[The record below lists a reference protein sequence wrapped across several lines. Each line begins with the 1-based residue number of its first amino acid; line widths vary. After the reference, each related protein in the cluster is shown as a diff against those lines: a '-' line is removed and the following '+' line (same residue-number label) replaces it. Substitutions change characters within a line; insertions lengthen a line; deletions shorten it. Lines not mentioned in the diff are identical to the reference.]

1 MAPRAPLLN
10 LPASYSDLN
19 CKQVKITNHPA
30 DSQSVTPIQI
40 LTLYRPGKLNAYTEV
55 MTEELEHAFSL
66 FDLDDR
72 VKAVVFTGDGR
83 VFCAGADLDGSF
95 KKIEGESINE
105 HRDGGG
111 RVTIAIHNCRKPVI
125 CALQGSAVGIGITM
139 TLPMTIRI
147 AYSKAK
153 IGFVFGRRGLVMEA
167 ASSYFLPKLVGLSR
181 AMHLV
186 TTGATYPANHKLL
199 DGLFSETVDTPEGVL
214 PRALEIAQEYAE
226 NVSSVS
232 WALMRDMM
240 WRNPETAEGAHLL
253 DSRIIYSLFDTKDNV
268 EGVKSFLEKRK
279 VDFRG
284 TMKDSAPTAYPWWE
298 PVNVVERQKMGRI
311 GGAKI

>member
-1 MAPRAPLLN
+1 MAPRLPVLN
-10 LPASYSDLN
+10 IPASYSDLN
-19 CKQVKITNHPA
+19 SKQIKITNHPA
-30 DSQSVTPIQI
+30 NSASATPIQI
-40 LTLYRPGKLNAYTEV
+40 VTLYRPGKLNAFTET
-55 MTEELEHAFSL
+55 MTEELEHVFGL
-66 FDLDDR
+66 FDLDSR
-72 VKAVVFTGDGR
+72 VKAIVFTGDGR

-95 KKIEGESINE
+95 RKIEGESINE

-111 RVTIAIHNCRKPVI
+111 RVTVAIHQCRKPTI

-139 TLPMTIRI
+139 TLPMAIRV

-153 IGFVFGRRGLVMEA
+153 IGFVFARRGLVMEA

-181 AMHLV
+181 AMHLI
-186 TTGATYPANHKLL
+186 TTGATYPADHKLL

-214 PRALEIAQEYAE
+214 PRAVEIAQEFTE
-226 NVSSVS
+226 NCSSVS

-240 WRNPETAEGAHLL
+240 WRGRRSAEEAHLL
-253 DSRIIYSLFDTKDNV
+253 DSKIIYSLFDTKDNI

-279 VDFRG
+279 VNFQG
-284 TMKDSAPTAYPWWE
+284 NIADSAPSAYPWWE
-298 PVNVVERQKMGRI
+298 PINVVERAKVGRI

>member
-1 MAPRAPLLN
+1 M
-10 LPASYSDLN
+10 
-19 CKQVKITNHPA
+19 
-30 DSQSVTPIQI
+30 
-40 LTLYRPGKLNAYTEV
+40 
-55 MTEELEHAFSL
+55 
-66 FDLDDR
+66 
-72 VKAVVFTGDGR
+72 
-83 VFCAGADLDGSF
+83 
-95 KKIEGESINE
+95 
-105 HRDGGG
+105 
-111 RVTIAIHNCRKPVI
+111 AIHSCRKPVI

-181 AMHLV
+181 AMHLI
-186 TTGATYPANHKLL
+186 TTGATYAANHRLL
-199 DGLFSETVDTPEGVL
+199 DGLFSETVETPEGVL
-214 PRALEIAQEYAE
+214 PRALEIAQEYAD
-226 NVSSVS
+226 NVSGVS
-232 WALMRDMM
+232 WALMRDMI
-240 WRNPETAEGAHLL
+240 WRNPGTAEGAHLL

-279 VDFRG
+279 AEFQG

-298 PVNVVERQKMGRI
+298 PINVVERQKVGRI